1 MTNRL
6 RTVAMR
12 LLVLIMVVGAGWG
25 IAQAVD
31 PRVTADDIRGM
42 REAAALRAG
51 GDFLDHYVEGD
62 GRVVRRDEGGDVVS
76 EGQAYGMLI
85 AVAVRDETRFRAIWD
100 WTKSHLRRPDGL
112 LSWKWADGQ
121 VTDTN
126 SAADADL
133 DVARSLV
140 LAGRRFQA
148 QELSEDGKR
157 LGADVLTAE
166 TVAVGTW
173 TPPRGDVAP
182 PGQWVVGPGR
192 MIVAGNW
199 ATALPH
205 AVDPGYFSP
214 RAERELL
221 HVSADRRWL
230 DISRTQRVLGW
241 QLVGT
246 GQLPPDWAT
255 VNEAGHAVPTGSPAG
270 GPVQFGLDAAR
281 LPVRF
286 AESCD
291 PADRALAA
299 SMRTVVARQGDVPA
313 LRNLDGSA
321 AGDWQHPVALVAA
334 AATDEAAGDS
344 DAAATRLDQAAALQ
358 QRYPT
363 YFGSAWVA
371 LGRIMLATSLLG
383 DCPDGGGRFIHRDPY
398 R

>member
-1 MTNRL
+1 MVSRL
-6 RTVAMR
+6 RTAAVQALV
-12 LLVLIMVVGAGWG
+12 LLVVVSAGWA
-25 IAQAVD
+25 IAQAID
-31 PRVTADDIRGM
+31 PRVTAEDVRSM
-42 REAAALRAG
+42 RETAARQAG
-51 GDFLDHYVEGD
+51 HDFLDHYVEGD
-62 GRVVRRDEGGDVVS
+62 GRVVRRDEGNDVVS

-85 AVAVRDETRFRAIWD
+85 AVALGDEARFRAIWD

-112 LSWKWADGQ
+112 LSWRWADGQ
-121 VTDTN
+121 VTDVN

-133 DVARSLV
+133 DAARSLV

-148 QELSEDGKR
+148 PELGDDGKR
-157 LGADVLTAE
+157 LGADILQAE
-166 TVAVGTW
+166 TVAVGTR
-173 TPPRGDVAP
+173 TAP
-182 PGQWVVGPGR
+182 PGDLAPPGEWVVGAGR

-199 ATALPH
+199 ASAPPNS
-205 AVDPGYFSP
+205 VDPGYFAP

-221 HVSADRRWL
+221 HASADRRWL
-230 DISRTQRVLGW
+230 EVSRTQRVLGW

-255 VNEAGHAVPTGSPAG
+255 VNEVGHAVPTGPPTGG
-270 GPVQFGLDAAR
+270 GPAHFGLDAAR

-299 SMRTVVARQGDVPA
+299 AIRNLVAAPGDVPA

-321 AGDWQHPVALVAA
+321 ASDWQHPVALVAA
-334 AATDEAAGDS
+334 AATEHAAGDP
-344 DAAATRLDQAAALQ
+344 DAAAVRLDQAGALQ

-383 DCPDGGGRFIHRDPY
+383 ECPDNGGRFLHRDG
-398 R
+398 

>member
-6 RTVAMR
+6 RTAATQV
-12 LLVLIMVVGAGWG
+12 LVLVMAIGAGWG
-25 IAQAVD
+25 IAQTID
-31 PRVTADDIRGM
+31 PRVNADDVRGM
-42 REAAALRAG
+42 RQAAAVQAG
-51 GDFLDHYVEGD
+51 RDFLDKYVERD
-62 GRVVRRDEGGDVVS
+62 GQVVRRDEGGDIVS
-76 EGQAYGMLI
+76 EGQAYGLLI
-85 AVAVRDETRFRAIWD
+85 AVAVGDETRFRAIWD

-112 LSWKWADGQ
+112 LSWRWADGQ
-121 VTDTN
+121 VADAN

-133 DVARSLV
+133 DAARSLV
-140 LAGRRFQA
+140 LAGRRFHA
-148 QELSEDGKR
+148 QELGEDGKR

-166 TVAVGTW
+166 TVAVGTR
-173 TPPRGDVAP
+173 TPPPGDVAP

-192 MIVAGNW
+192 MVVAGNW

-214 RAERELL
+214 RAERELM

-230 DISRTQRVLGW
+230 DIGRTQRVLGW

-246 GQLPPDWAT
+246 GQLPPDWAA
-255 VNEAGHAVPTGSPAG
+255 VNEVGHAVPTGPPAG
-270 GPVQFGLDAAR
+270 GPAQFGLDAAR

-291 PADRALAA
+291 PADRELAA
-299 SMRTVVARQGDVPA
+299 AMRPVVARQGDVPA

-334 AATDEAAGDS
+334 AATDQAAGDP
-344 DAAATRLDQAAALQ
+344 DGAATRLDQAEALEH
-358 QRYPT
+358 RYPT

-383 DCPDGGGRFIHRDPY
+383 DCESSTTAISSLP
-398 R
+398 